1 MKNKEIIVSEAILDR
16 SNISDL
22 SPICMQGLRDF
33 HGYNIIVINDRV
45 YVDLDWFDNDG
56 SNTRALIN
64 DRKFKN
70 VSVENTTSIIFD
82 ISGINP
88 QPIPEFGVSIDD
100 NYNIQQT
107 NILIQDAQNDE
118 ALNEI
123 IITDKRGFH
132 FWDIN
137 QNLHIGGSVYSK
149 ETFEQHI
156 EAVRNQGYSNPLVL
170 YVDKEYIR
178 ICFYNISAYLY
189 SFLNFNI
196 LPIRVISYIDIK
208 YVEKISSTIYTAIR
222 SIERNPYYYPRDDKD
237 YSDFMVS
244 NFSDKREIIKR
255 LTNNTPSSPNGIIFP
270 LNINNLVEILPFFFT
285 EPLEYLNQEF
295 LDKLLKHKYQNTYV
309 FDKETGH
316 FADNMSINASLFNY
330 MNGYALCE
338 YNTYNIEELSRENS
352 ELVQEIPFDPAI
364 YLFDTFDYLDYG
376 NKENSAIE
384 EKLYETFGGLIVD
397 EKHANVIINMNRIHR
412 FIKKGNLMIKV
423 IRRRKDI

>member
-178 ICFYNISAYLY
+178 IYFYNISAYLY

-208 YVEKISSTIYTAIR
+208 YVEKISSTIYAAIR

-237 YSDFMVS
+237 YSEFMVS
-244 NFSDKREIIKR
+244 NFSDKREIIKS
-255 LTNNTPSSPNGIIFP
+255 LTNNAPSSPNGTIFP

-285 EPLEYLNQEF
+285 EPLDYLNHEF
-295 LDKLLKHKYQNTYV
+295 LDKLIKHKYQDTYV

-316 FADNMSINASLFNY
+316 FADNMSINTSLFNY
-330 MNGYALCE
+330 MNGYALCK
-338 YNTYNIEELSRENS
+338 YNSYHIEDLDPERLEVIR
-352 ELVQEIPFDPAI
+352 EIPFDPAI

-376 NKENSAIE
+376 TNSIRRFE
-384 EKLYETFGGLIVD
+384 EKVFEKFECLVVD
-397 EKHANVIINMNRIHR
+397 EKYQNIIISMNRIHR
-412 FIKKGNLMIKV
+412 FIKKGDLKIKIV
-423 IRRRKDI
+423 RQGK

>member
-22 SPICMQGLRDF
+22 SSICMQGLRDF

-208 YVEKISSTIYTAIR
+208 YVEKISSTIYAAIR

-237 YSDFMVS
+237 YSEFMVS
-244 NFSDKREIIKR
+244 NFSDKREIIKS
-255 LTNNTPSSPNGIIFP
+255 LTNNAPSSPNGTIFP

-285 EPLEYLNQEF
+285 EPLDYLNHEF
-295 LDKLLKHKYQNTYV
+295 LDKLIKHKYQDTYV
-309 FDKETGH
+309 FDKESGH
-316 FADNMSINASLFNY
+316 FADNMSINTSLFNY

-338 YNTYNIEELSRENS
+338 YNSYHIEDLDPERLEVIR
-352 ELVQEIPFDPAI
+352 EIPFDPAI

-376 NKENSAIE
+376 TNSIRRFE
-384 EKLYETFGGLIVD
+384 EKVFEKFECLVVD
-397 EKHANVIINMNRIHR
+397 EKYQNIIISMNRIHR
-412 FIKKGNLMIKV
+412 FIKKGDLKIKIV
-423 IRRRKDI
+423 RQGK

>member
-178 ICFYNISAYLY
+178 IYFYNISAYLY

-208 YVEKISSTIYTAIR
+208 YVEKISSTIYAAIR

-237 YSDFMVS
+237 YSEFMVS
-244 NFSDKREIIKR
+244 NFSDKREIIKS
-255 LTNNTPSSPNGIIFP
+255 LTNNAPSSPNGTIFP

-285 EPLEYLNQEF
+285 EPLDYLNHEF
-295 LDKLLKHKYQNTYV
+295 LDKLIKHKYQDTYV

-316 FADNMSINASLFNY
+316 FADNMSINTSLFNY
-330 MNGYALCE
+330 MNGYALCK
-338 YNTYNIEELSRENS
+338 YNSYHIEDLDPERLEVIR
-352 ELVQEIPFDPAI
+352 EIPFDPAI

-376 NKENSAIE
+376 TNSIRRFE
-384 EKLYETFGGLIVD
+384 EKVFEKFECLVVD
-397 EKHANVIINMNRIHR
+397 EKYQNIIISMNRIHR
-412 FIKKGNLMIKV
+412 FIKKWDLKIKIV
-423 IRRRKDI
+423 RQGK